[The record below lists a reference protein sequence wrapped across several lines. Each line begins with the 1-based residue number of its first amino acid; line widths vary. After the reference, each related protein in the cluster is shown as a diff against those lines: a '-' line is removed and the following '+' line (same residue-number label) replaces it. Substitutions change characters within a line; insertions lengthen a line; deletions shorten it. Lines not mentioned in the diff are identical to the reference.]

1 MYISRIS
8 PGSPLAKEGNIAV
21 GDRVLSVNNK
31 SVEHKSAKVCCKKS
45 KSNSTPTYKC
55 IQISITGYYLLSL
68 GIALVYCN
76 RLFYTYSRCTA
87 PYYGNCGI

>member
-31 SVEHKSAKVCCKKS
+31 SVEHKSAKV
-45 KSNSTPTYKC
+45 
-55 IQISITGYYLLSL
+55 
-68 GIALVYCN
+68 
-76 RLFYTYSRCTA
+76 
-87 PYYGNCGI
+87 